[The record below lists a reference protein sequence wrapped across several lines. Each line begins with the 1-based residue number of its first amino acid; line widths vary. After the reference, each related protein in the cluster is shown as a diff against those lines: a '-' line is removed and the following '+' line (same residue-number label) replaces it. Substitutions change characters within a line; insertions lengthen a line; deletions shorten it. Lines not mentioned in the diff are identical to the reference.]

1 VLKVI
6 EERPSRRKSVHG
18 FSLGWGCAQSVIV
31 TCKQCS
37 SFERARQ
44 LGKKPGGRERMGQF
58 SLESTERRRRRETH
72 CIEILTDCSRVKAS
86 WVSERVLEAVHIGE
100 IGRTCGLNENK
111 KRRARSPLLQLAS
124 ASSHPSTAPCSCLEQ
139 VKASG
144 SLPLQKPVHK
154 HR

>member
-1 VLKVI
+1 
-6 EERPSRRKSVHG
+6 
-18 FSLGWGCAQSVIV
+18 
-31 TCKQCS
+31 
-37 SFERARQ
+37 
-44 LGKKPGGRERMGQF
+44 MGQF